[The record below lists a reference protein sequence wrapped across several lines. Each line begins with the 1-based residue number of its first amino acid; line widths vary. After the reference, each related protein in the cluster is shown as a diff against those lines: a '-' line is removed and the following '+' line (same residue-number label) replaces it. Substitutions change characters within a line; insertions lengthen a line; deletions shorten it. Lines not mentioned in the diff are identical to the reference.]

1 MQNTMKFYEDLAH
14 WWPLLSAP
22 EEYAEEAGLY
32 WNIITRY
39 RRDIQDALE
48 LGSGGG
54 NNAFH
59 LKHKCDWMLTDI
71 SPAMIEVSRRLNPE
85 CEHLAGDMRTLDLNR
100 TFDLVFIQDAVM
112 FLTTRE
118 DLARALRV
126 AHRHLERGGVLF
138 VAPDFFRET
147 FQPST
152 GHGGHDGPDR
162 SLRYLEWT
170 YDQDSADDQVEIEYV
185 YLLKD
190 QNGKVQSIHEQS
202 VNGIFSRETW
212 RALMTEA
219 GFRVSFE
226 PIEHSELAPGSYI
239 GIVGIRE

>member
-1 MQNTMKFYEDLAH
+1 MKFYEDLAD

-22 EEYAEEAGLY
+22 EEYAEEANLY

-39 RRDIQDALE
+39 REDIKTALE
-48 LGSGGG
+48 LGCGGG
-54 NNAFH
+54 NNASH
-59 LKHKCDWMLTDI
+59 LKQKCAWTLTDR

-85 CEHLAGDMRTLDLNR
+85 CEHHVGDMRTLNLNR
-100 TFDLVFIQDAVM
+100 TFDLVFIQDAIM
-112 FLTTRE
+112 FLATRE
-118 DLARALRV
+118 DLAQAFRV

-147 FQPST
+147 FRPST
-152 GHGGHDGPDR
+152 GHGGHDGPGR

-170 YDQDSADDQVEIEYV
+170 YDQDPADDEVEIEYV

-190 QNGKVQSIHEQS
+190 RNGKVQSIHERS
-202 VNGIFSRETW
+202 ANGIFTRETW
-212 RALMTEA
+212 RALMVEA
-219 GFRVSFE
+219 GFRVAFE
-226 PIEHSELAPGSYI
+226 PIDHSELAPGSYV